1 MNGKPIFPPLQGAH
15 SVASECH
22 SGGTPLPHPR
32 SLSLGERDE
41 NRFLA
46 EGGGFLPSPSGRRAG
61 DEGRFCIDK
70 NQQGKVWLIGAG
82 PGDVELLTLKAVRAL
97 GEADIALVDDLVN
110 REVLQFL
117 RPDVR
122 IIEVGKR
129 GGCKSTP
136 QAFIERQMICYARLG
151 HTVVRI
157 KGGDP
162 FVFGRG
168 GEEVETLR
176 REGIAVE
183 VVNGIT
189 SGLAAPASLGI
200 PVTHRDCA
208 RGVTLIT
215 GHTSHENADRNPPNW
230 DALAHSG
237 TTLVIYMGM
246 SHLAEISASLRA
258 AGMDGNTP
266 VALIQNGTLATECS
280 VITSLSS
287 AAEAAGKSG
296 IGSPAIIVVGDVVR
310 FANRGSAQ
318 ELQHLRRV
326 A

>member
-1 MNGKPIFPPLQGAH
+1 M
-15 SVASECH
+15 S
-22 SGGTPLPHPR
+22 
-32 SLSLGERDE
+32 
-41 NRFLA
+41 
-46 EGGGFLPSPSGRRAG
+46 RAG
-61 DEGRFCIDK
+61 R
-70 NQQGKVWLIGAG
+70 VTLVGAG
-82 PGDVELLTLKAVRAL
+82 PGAPDLLTLRAVRAIA
-97 GEADIALVDDLVN
+97 EADVLMVDDLVHP
-110 REVLQFL
+110 EVLL
-117 RPDVR
+117 HRRAGARV
-122 IIEVGKR
+122 IAVGKR
-129 GGCKSTP
+129 GGCRSTP
-136 QAFIERQMICYARLG
+136 QAFIERQMVCYARLG
-151 HTVVRI
+151 HTVARI

-176 REGIAVE
+176 REGITVE

-215 GHTSHENADRNPPNW
+215 GHTSNENSDKGSPNW

-246 SHLAEISASLRA
+246 AHLAEISAKLRA
-258 AGMDGNTP
+258 AGMDGATP
-266 VALIQNGTLATECS
+266 VALIQNGTLATERS

-287 AAEAAGKSG
+287 AAEAAGNSG
-296 IGSPAIIVVGDVVR
+296 IGSPAIIVIGDVVR
-310 FANRGSAQ
+310 FANKGSAQ